1 MYRGPIDHICPE
13 CGANNSI
20 AGYMEFYNCYA
31 CWKRI
36 TFKEG
41 IKKYLKE
48 NFPEGAAAPVVKDKD
63 KDYEEGIFNSL
74 NLSEAEKKYISMQ
87 RDTVY
92 ISFPLKIGM
101 NVCVG
106 SKKLQIDTRDEGAI
120 YKKIGGFFG
129 DELYKGGFQAG
140 KIAEPWVGEIWF
152 YKDIQNDNEAKEA
165 VKRLVE
171 FKKRFGF

>member
-20 AGYMEFYNCYA
+20 SGYIESYDCYA
-31 CWKRI
+31 CGKRV
-36 TFKEG
+36 TFKGG

-48 NFPEGAAAPVVKDKD
+48 KFPEGAATPVVKDKD
-63 KDYEEGIFNSL
+63 KAYEEGIFNSL
-74 NLSEAEKKYISMQ
+74 NLSVADRKYISMR

-106 SKKLQIDTRDEGAI
+106 SKRLQMDIRDEGTV
-120 YKKIGGFFG
+120 YKKVGGFFG
-129 DELYKGGFQAG
+129 DELYKGGFQTG
-140 KIAEPWVGEIWF
+140 RLTEQMGEIDF
-152 YKDIQNDNEAKEA
+152 YKDIGSDNEAKEA
-165 VKRLVE
+165 VKCLIE